1 MTELLIA
8 FFFLSILANAIFIW
22 YLKENTTRLIFISK
36 NIGHLLD
43 IVLEYREHLKTI
55 SELELFYGDENI
67 INLIK
72 HTKFMV
78 EEIDKFK
85 EIYSITEEEI
95 NPEDA
100 ANQEEERQ
108 KEKEE

>member
-22 YLKENTTRLIFISK
+22 YLRENTTRLIFISK

-85 EIYSITEEEI
+85 EIYSITEEEVT
-95 NPEDA
+95 PEDA
-100 ANQEEERQ
+100 TDQEEERQ

>member
-85 EIYSITEEEI
+85 EIYSITEEEN

-108 KEKEE
+108 EEKEE